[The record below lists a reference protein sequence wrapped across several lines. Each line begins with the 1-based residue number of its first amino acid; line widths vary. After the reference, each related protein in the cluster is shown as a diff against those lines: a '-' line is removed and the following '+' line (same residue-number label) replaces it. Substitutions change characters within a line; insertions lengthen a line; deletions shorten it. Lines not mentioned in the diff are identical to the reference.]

1 MSIAPSARIHPAAV
15 ISAEAELADGVEIG
29 PYAVLEG
36 PVRLGPGCVIRP
48 GALLCG
54 PLTMG
59 AGNVVFSGAVL
70 GERPQHFKY
79 GGEPTGVEIG
89 ERNVFREHVTV
100 HRGTTQSWVTRIG
113 SDNFFMAGSHVAH
126 DCRVGD
132 RCILANGALL
142 GGHCIVEDN
151 VYMSGNSAVHQFV
164 RLGRLCMLSG
174 CSATSKDIPPFVI
187 QQKIDSVV
195 GINVVGMKRA
205 GLTSEQ
211 IDAVRRAF
219 HIVFRQK
226 WPLSAA
232 VAHLEQEM
240 GEIDVV
246 AEMIRFLRDCKKGIN
261 PMRGQDRGLE
271 AA

>member
-1 MSIAPSARIHPAAV
+1 MAIAPSARIHPSAV
-15 ISAEAELADGVEIG
+15 ISPEADIGDNVEIG
-29 PYAVLEG
+29 AHAVIEG
-36 PVRLGPGCVIRP
+36 RVKIGPDCLIRP
-48 GALLCG
+48 LAHLIG

-59 AGNVVFSGAVL
+59 RGNQVYSGAVI
-70 GERPQHFKY
+70 GERPQHMKY
-79 GGEPTGVEIG
+79 HDEPTGVEIG
-89 ERNVFREHVTV
+89 DHNIIREHVTI
-100 HRGTTQSWVTRIG
+100 HRGTNHSWVTRIG
-113 SDNFFMAGSHVAH
+113 SHNFLMAHCHIAH
-126 DCRVGD
+126 DCQIGD

-142 GGHCIVEDN
+142 GGHCILQDN

-211 IDAVRRAF
+211 IEAVRRAF
-219 HIVFRQK
+219 HIIFRRK

-232 VAHLEQEM
+232 IAHLEQEM
-240 GEIDVV
+240 GGIDVV
-246 AEMIRFLRDCKKGIN
+246 AEMIRFLRECKKGIN